1 MGDSND
7 MDASDRKRM
16 NSDLKQSIQ
25 DDTGAHLRKSLYDEL
40 LHYFNNLKISSDDPL
55 YSTSISY
62 VEKISV
68 RELQIQP
75 SFLEAVRVIVQ
86 AARAIGYYFSPFELS
101 DILTISVGE
110 IRKVRSTEEKN
121 FQTFDRVVFNI
132 YKDLNENFQS
142 FSEPLKASYPEIL
155 VNVISVIHS
164 GKDASGEHIDSYN
177 AEAYYRTRKGQQY
190 LTQSWNLDF
199 STEPKANQIRKP
211 VTERVISD
219 KGLVDSLAQ
228 ITGRSTDSI
237 HDALKGLS
245 DYDLNSIKDLCNN
258 YAKLQ
263 KYYNIAGDE
272 KEFKERAEKE
282 LGKKLLDSQ
291 VQHAILSVRRSKVYI
306 ENILDD
312 KFVPDKTHGIN
323 HVKHNLEYGYQ
334 LIGIIQSKRK
344 RKNRRAD

>member
-1 MGDSND
+1 
-7 MDASDRKRM
+7 MDASKRKSM
-16 NSDLKQSIQ
+16 NLDLKQSIQ
-25 DDTGAHLRKSLYDEL
+25 DDTSTRFRKSLYEEL
-40 LHYFNNLKISSDDPL
+40 LYYFNNLKISSDDPL
-55 YSTSISY
+55 YSTSMSY
-62 VEKISV
+62 VEKVSV

-75 SFLEAVRVIVQ
+75 SFLEAVRVIVH
-86 AARAIGYYFSPFELS
+86 AARATGYYFSPSELS

-110 IRKVRSTEEKN
+110 IRKGRTTDEKN
-121 FQTFDRVVFNI
+121 LQTFDQVVFNI
-132 YKDLNENFQS
+132 YKDLNENFQN
-142 FSEPLKASYPEIL
+142 FSDSLKACYPEIL

-164 GKDASGEHIDSYN
+164 GKDASGVRIDSYN
-177 AEAYYRTRKGQQY
+177 AEAYYRTKKAQQH
-190 LTQSWNLDF
+190 LAQSLNLDF
-199 STEPKANQIRKP
+199 SKEALPNQIRKP

-228 ITGRSTDSI
+228 ITGRTTDSV

-245 DYDLNSIKDLCNN
+245 EYDLNSIKDLSSN
-258 YAKLQ
+258 YTKLE

-282 LGKKLLDSQ
+282 LGRKLLDSQ
-291 VQHAILSVRRSKVYI
+291 VQHAILSVRRSKIYI

-312 KFVPDKTHGIN
+312 KFVPDKSHGIN